1 MLRGCLRQTSEGW
14 TCSCRSINPL
24 SLTYKEKR
32 MDIQVIGQLI
42 ASLGFPI
49 VACCGL
55 FWFINKQDTRHNDE
69 MSELRKSIENNTTV
83 LTSLKDLIQIVINK
97 ESSK

>member
-1 MLRGCLRQTSEGW
+1 
-14 TCSCRSINPL
+14 
-24 SLTYKEKR
+24 

-49 VACCGL
+49 VACGAL

-69 MSELRKSIENNTTV
+69 MSELRKSSENNTTV

-97 ESSK
+97 ESTK